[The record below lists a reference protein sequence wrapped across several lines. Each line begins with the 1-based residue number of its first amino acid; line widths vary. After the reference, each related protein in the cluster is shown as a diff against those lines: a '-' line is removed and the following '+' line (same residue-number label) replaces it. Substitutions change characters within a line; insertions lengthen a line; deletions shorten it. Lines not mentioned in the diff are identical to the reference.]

1 MDAVIG
7 LICLNGFY
15 DIICGMCL
23 LDVLDVPVLNTIH
36 SSMFEIYHEPL
47 VYRMMG
53 YYVLT
58 NGLIRF
64 LFRYHNYKLLLVYTY
79 LIEGI
84 WCVQEGFVY
93 KTMYPDKAFY
103 VMFMCYTLGYIC
115 STLKT

>member
-1 MDAVIG
+1 M
-7 LICLNGFY
+7 LE
-15 DIICGMCL
+15 
-23 LDVLDVPVLNTIH
+23 T
-36 SSMFEIYHEPL
+36 YHEPL

-79 LIEGI
+79 FIEGI

-115 STLKT
+115 STVKT